1 MNNIQTA
8 CFAMLASAF
17 LLAGIL
23 VVRIDQ
29 KSQANT
35 AQADQVIT
43 QTGFTLMTAVTRGGE
58 GGEESLFILD
68 SGRGV
73 LIVYTPS
80 ISNKRLEPT
89 AAIKMSDIF

>member
-1 MNNIQTA
+1 MNSIQTA
-8 CFAMLASAF
+8 CFALLASAF

-43 QTGFTLMTAVTRGGE
+43 QTGFTMMTAVTRGGQ
-58 GGEESLFILD
+58 GGEESLFVLD
-68 SGRGV
+68 SNRGV
-73 LIVYTPS
+73 LIVYTANVG
-80 ISNKRLEPT
+80 NKRLNPT
-89 AAIKMSDIF
+89 AAIKMADIF